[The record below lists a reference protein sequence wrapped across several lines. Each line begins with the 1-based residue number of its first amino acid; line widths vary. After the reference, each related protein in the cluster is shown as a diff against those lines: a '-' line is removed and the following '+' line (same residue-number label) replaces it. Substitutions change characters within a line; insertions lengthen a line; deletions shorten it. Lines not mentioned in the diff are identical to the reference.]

1 MAFRPN
7 PMKKNQGTD
16 FLRRYT
22 SLPQLLQILQTESLT
37 LLDPRYWDDKNDGA
51 LIEKYCKK
59 KKLKKVLALCFA
71 ESSETYHHW
80 KIYAEGVS
88 GVCIEFDK
96 TRLLQ
101 ALQAQKKDLRHG
113 SVKYVKVDEL
123 SSYQARVSDW
133 PFIKRL
139 PYEGE
144 KEFRILYEERT
155 DPTRTSFALPVP
167 IEAIHRVYLSPW
179 IYRDVSNAVRKT
191 IQSLPKCAD
200 LEVYKTSLVDN
211 KRWKDSLEA

>member
-1 MAFRPN
+1 
-7 PMKKNQGTD
+7 MKKTETD

-37 LLDPRYWDDKNDGA
+37 LLDPKNWDDKNDSA

-59 KKLKKVLALCFA
+59 KKLKKVFALCFA

-80 KIYAEGVS
+80 KVYAEGAA
-88 GVCIEFDK
+88 GVCIEFNKD
-96 TRLLQ
+96 RLLK
-101 ALQAQKKDLRHG
+101 AFRAQKKDLRFG
-113 SVKYVKVDEL
+113 SLKYVKVDQL
-123 SSYQARVSDW
+123 SSYQTKISEW

-144 KEFRILYEERT
+144 KEFRIIYEERADAT
-155 DPTRTSFALPVP
+155 CSSYSLPIS
-167 IEAIHRVYLSPW
+167 IESIHRVYLSPW
-179 IYRDVSNAVRKT
+179 IYRDCSNAVRKT
-191 IQSLPKCAD
+191 IQNLPKCSE

-211 KRWKDSLEA
+211 KRWKDALEA

>member
-1 MAFRPN
+1 
-7 PMKKNQGTD
+7 MKTTKQDTD

-22 SLPQLLQILQTESLT
+22 SLPQLLQILQTGSLT
-37 LLDPRYWDDKNDGA
+37 LLDPKSWDDKNDAA
-51 LIEKYCKK
+51 LLEKYARK

-71 ESSETYHHW
+71 ASSETYHHW
-80 KIYAEGVS
+80 KVYAEGVS
-88 GVCIEFDK
+88 GVCIEFNK
-96 TRLLQ
+96 ERLLK
-101 ALQAQKKDLRHG
+101 ALRAQKKDLCYG
-113 SVKYVKVDEL
+113 SVRYVKVDQL
-123 SSYQARVSDW
+123 ATYQTRVADW

-155 DPTRTSFALPVP
+155 DATRSSFSVP
-167 IEAIHRVYLSPW
+167 IPVESIHRVYLSPW
-179 IYRDVSNAVRKT
+179 IYRDVSHAVRKT
-191 IQSLPKCAD
+191 IQSLPQCAD

>member
-1 MAFRPN
+1 MPY
-7 PMKKNQGTD
+7 QETD

-37 LLDPRYWDDKNDGA
+37 LLDPKNWDDKNDGA

-80 KIYAEGVS
+80 RVYAEGVA

-96 TRLLQ
+96 DRLLPV
-101 ALQAQKKDLRHG
+101 LRAQKKCLRYG
-113 SVKYVKVDEL
+113 SVKYVQVDQLATYQTKVN
-123 SSYQARVSDW
+123 DW

-139 PYEGE
+139 PYQGE
-144 KEFRILYEERT
+144 KEFRILYEEHT
-155 DPTRTSFALPVP
+155 DATLSSFSLPIP
-167 IEAIHRVYLSPW
+167 IASIHRVYLSPW
-179 IYRDVSNAVRKT
+179 IQRDVSHAVRKT
-191 IQSLPKCAD
+191 IQSLPQCAELD
-200 LEVYKTSLVDN
+200 VYKTSLVDN